1 LLRPFFYILL
11 CIASP
16 ATATTTTAP
25 AISIKALAED
35 DYWHTLL
42 HYKQTLFSQQS
53 TVDDPTFLSSE
64 GQTNPTAELKAT
76 ITAFSTGDPTEESH
90 PINRFPARLN
100 WLQKNLTPEQTARFV
115 ATQSSTFEA
124 TWNAIEPS
132 AASVIFP
139 AQYMNNRE
147 DKIRTL
153 DLSTELLQMNQADGK
168 IDQKTY
174 ADRFLTILKQ
184 RAPLGKV
191 DDDFYPHTT
200 PPPPNIGHDSSRIT
214 TGLGSYDSH
223 EFKQTWNEFRCSLQL
238 FF

>member
-1 LLRPFFYILL
+1 MHAKNGFHAAKTRPPSSLT
-11 CIASP
+11 P
-16 ATATTTTAP
+16 ATCHD
-25 AISIKALAED
+25 SKALR
-35 DYWHTLL
+35 
-42 HYKQTLFSQQS
+42 FSSPCSHSQS
-53 TVDDPTFLSSE
+53 
-64 GQTNPTAELKAT
+64 
-76 ITAFSTGDPTEESH
+76 
-90 PINRFPARLN
+90 
-100 WLQKNLTPEQTARFV
+100 TPEQTARFV

-200 PPPPNIGHDSSRIT
+200 PPPPHIGHDSSRIT